1 MSEPIQAHEK
11 EVETARKAREEKLK
25 DMEADL
31 AHLQT
36 ELNDLKNNLRLVQ
49 QTPTVV
55 DPPPFDDS
63 ASTSAIRQPI
73 EAFPAEYRPH
83 PQPRPLVPDAASE
96 SALGS
101 NVRTVDD
108 MVAVINGQDPAIR
121 ERLLS
126 IIRVALDPCL
136 RSKLLSGELLRR
148 IEAMRDEADPHDAL
162 VRKLEAHGML
172 VRKLEARISARDS
185 GSPGTRTSATS
196 RPRRNGI
203 SPYVALNS
211 ATSPVSLSDGSVQ
224 KCRCRW
230 MDGLV
235 HSHRGALPTYEHAHA
250 KRLDHYRGRWSHTDC
265 SAIPEAR

>member
-49 QTPTVV
+49 QTPIV
-55 DPPPFDDS
+55 S
-63 ASTSAIRQPI
+63 ARLPLMTRRAPLPSVSRSKLFQPSI
-73 EAFPAEYRPH
+73 VLTRSRGRSFLMLH
-83 PQPRPLVPDAASE
+83 PI
-96 SALGS
+96 
-101 NVRTVDD
+101 
-108 MVAVINGQDPAIR
+108 INGQDPAIR

-148 IEAMRDEADPHDAL
+148 IEAMRDEADPHGAL
-162 VRKLEAHGML
+162 VRKLEVHGML

-196 RPRRNGI
+196 RPRRNSI
-203 SPYVALNS
+203 SPYVVPPPQSRYRTDRSKNVDVAGWTDWSTAIAGPSRL
-211 ATSPVSLSDGSVQ
+211 TSTPTPSGSTTTEV
-224 KCRCRW
+224 
-230 MDGLV
+230 
-235 HSHRGALPTYEHAHA
+235 
-250 KRLDHYRGRWSHTDC
+250 
-265 SAIPEAR
+265 